1 MFKQEKGKVSV
12 VLIVVIAV
20 IVILLICM
28 GAFIFIS
35 RNSAE
40 PSSAGVS
47 NDIRNEV
54 ITAENFDE
62 MTDKIDKEFDQD
74 GDDIYYI
81 SYSVMYYM
89 MQDSISAAARNED
102 TEGDIYTSIYGK
114 TVQTLIDEGKSLM
127 EENEVSLEQYKQSI
141 QEASKNLD

>member
-1 MFKQEKGKVSV
+1 MFKQEKGKVSA
-12 VLIVVIAV
+12 VLIIVISV
-20 IVILLICM
+20 IVVLLICI
-28 GAFIFIS
+28 GAFIFLS
-35 RNSAE
+35 KNNAE
-40 PSSAGVS
+40 PSNAGVS

-62 MTDKIDKEFDQD
+62 MTDKIDREFDQD

-114 TVQTLIDEGKSLM
+114 TVQTLIDEGKTLM

-141 QEASKNLD
+141 NEASENLN